1 MGTVAAVS
9 LLTALAAPAAG
20 RLAADD
26 VSVRVSLATTGSTG
40 IGFTS
45 GTKTSSLSF
54 KIGADIESAS
64 GVVQTITL
72 RIGLPQ
78 GLAWGADAPD
88 PTEGCTGTAP
98 AVCTRPLEAPLGGAV
113 SLGFFWDVVA
123 ERPGFYEITAT
134 LEPTDV
140 DPDLTNNTSTFRVE
154 VVATAGGGGSGGSGG
169 GGVATVKASAVRVAP
184 ARPRAGS
191 SFTAT
196 VRVSAGGSPVRP
208 TRVACTAKLDRAT
221 LRGVPRARVGTA
233 TCSYRSSAAAKGQT
247 VRGMIA
253 FSAKGS
259 RITRRFMVRLT

>member
-1 MGTVAAVS
+1 MSTVAGVS
-9 LLTALAAPAAG
+9 LLTALAATATG

-26 VSVRVSLATTGSTG
+26 VSVRVGLATTGSSG
-40 IGFTS
+40 LGFTS
-45 GTKTSSLSF
+45 GTKTSSLRF
-54 KIGADIESAS
+54 KIGADIGSAS

-98 AVCTRPLEAPLGGAV
+98 AVCTRPLEAPIGGSV
-113 SLGFFWDVVA
+113 GLGFFWDVVA

-134 LEPTDV
+134 LEPTDA
-140 DPDLTNNTSTFRVE
+140 DPDLANNTSTFRVE
-154 VVATAGGGGSGGSGG
+154 VAPPPPPPPPPPP
-169 GGVATVKASAVRVAP
+169 VKASAVRLAP

-196 VRVSAGGSPVRP
+196 VRVSASGSPVRP
-208 TRVACTAKLDRAT
+208 TRVACTATLDRAK

-233 TCSYRSSAAAKGQT
+233 TCSYRSSSAGKGQT

-259 RITRRFMVRLT
+259 RITRRFIVRLT